1 MRRYLIML
9 SALFVAIIVM
19 TLIKSWQRRRAI
31 ARGEDPEAI
40 KGITIAH
47 LIGAFAG
54 LVVFFLSVCLLE
66 GTSSAP
72 GTAYRPAVITDGQ
85 ISSGGFEEGGQSD
98 GVQSDGVQSDGVQ
111 SDGVQSDGVQ
121 SDGNKGDG
129 G

>member
-54 LVVFFLSVCLLE
+54 LVVFFLSVYLLE

-111 SDGVQSDGVQ
+111 SDGVQSDG
-121 SDGNKGDG
+121 NKGDG

>member
-54 LVVFFLSVCLLE
+54 LVVFFLSVYLLE

-85 ISSGGFEEGGQSD
+85 ISSGGFE
-98 GVQSDGVQSDGVQ
+98 
-111 SDGVQSDGVQ
+111 
-121 SDGNKGDG
+121 DGNPEKDNPEEGNRGDG

>member
-54 LVVFFLSVCLLE
+54 LVVFFLSVYLLE

-72 GTAYRPAVITDGQ
+72 GTAYRPAMITDGQ
-85 ISSGGFEEGGQSD
+85 ISSGGFEESGQSD
-98 GVQSDGVQSDGVQ
+98 GTQSDVNKSDVNK
-111 SDGVQSDGVQ
+111 SDVNK

>member
-54 LVVFFLSVCLLE
+54 LVVFFLSVYLLE
-66 GTSSAP
+66 GTSSPP

-85 ISSGGFEEGGQSD
+85 ISSGGFEEGGQI
-98 GVQSDGVQSDGVQ
+98 
-111 SDGVQSDGVQ
+111 DGVQSDGVQ

>member
-19 TLIKSWQRRRAI
+19 TLITSWQRRRAL

-40 KGITIAH
+40 NGITIAH
-47 LIGAFAG
+47 LTGALAG
-54 LVVFFLSVCLLE
+54 LAVFFVGVFVLE

-72 GTAYRPAVITDGQ
+72 DAAYRPAVIMNGQ
-85 ISSGGFEEGGQSD
+85 ISAGGFEQGNPDGG
-98 GVQSDGVQSDGVQ
+98 
-111 SDGVQSDGVQ
+111 
-121 SDGNKGDG
+121 NRGDG

>member
-19 TLIKSWQRRRAI
+19 TLITGWQRRRAL

-40 KGITIAH
+40 NGITIAH
-47 LIGAFAG
+47 LIGALAG
-54 LVVFFLSVCLLE
+54 LVVFFLGVFVLE

-72 GTAYRPAVITDGQ
+72 DAAYRPAVITDGQ
-85 ISSGGFEEGGQSD
+85 ISAGGFEQGNQDGSNRGG
-98 GVQSDGVQSDGVQ
+98 
-111 SDGVQSDGVQ
+111 
-121 SDGNKGDG
+121 G

>member
-19 TLIKSWQRRRAI
+19 TLIKSWQRRRAL

-40 KGITIAH
+40 NGITIAH
-47 LIGAFAG
+47 LIGALAG
-54 LVVFFLSVCLLE
+54 LAFFFLGVFLLE

-72 GTAYRPAVITDGQ
+72 DATYRPAVITDGQ
-85 ISSGGFEEGGQSD
+85 ISSGGFE
-98 GVQSDGVQSDGVQ
+98 
-111 SDGVQSDGVQ
+111 
-121 SDGNKGDG
+121 DGNPEKGIPEEGNRGDG

>member
-19 TLIKSWQRRRAI
+19 TLVKSWQRRRAL

-40 KGITIAH
+40 NGITIAH
-47 LIGAFAG
+47 LIGALAG
-54 LVVFFLSVCLLE
+54 LAVFFLGVFLLE

-72 GTAYRPAVITDGQ
+72 DGTYRPAVITDGQ
-85 ISSGGFEEGGQSD
+85 ISSGGFEDDNPEEGK
-98 GVQSDGVQSDGVQ
+98 
-111 SDGVQSDGVQ
+111 
-121 SDGNKGDG
+121 KGAG